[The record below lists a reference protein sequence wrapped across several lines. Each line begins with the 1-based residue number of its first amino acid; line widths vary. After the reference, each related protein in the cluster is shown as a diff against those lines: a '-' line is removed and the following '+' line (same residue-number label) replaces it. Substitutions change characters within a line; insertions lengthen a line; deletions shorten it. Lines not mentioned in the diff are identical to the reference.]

1 MISFLLHVTLCL
13 AFLTSQVSVGVAAEA
28 KKEKAPEFVLTTFD
42 KKRISLSDF
51 RGRPVVLKLIASWW
65 PECQQEAPALEKI
78 YQKVKGKGVLFLGIF
93 VKDTENSAKQFV
105 AQHRLSF
112 PSGLD
117 LDQQIARSYRV
128 VGPPVK
134 IFIGKDGRIAERV
147 NGSLT
152 EKDLYRNIE
161 PLMPK

>member
-1 MISFLLHVTLCL
+1 
-13 AFLTSQVSVGVAAEA
+13 
-28 KKEKAPEFVLTTFD
+28 
-42 KKRISLSDF
+42 
-51 RGRPVVLKLIASWW
+51 
-65 PECQQEAPALEKI
+65 
-78 YQKVKGKGVLFLGIF
+78 VKGKGVLFLGIF

-117 LDQQIARSYRV
+117 LDQQIARSYARSYRV

-152 EKDLYRNIE
+152 EKDLYRHIE